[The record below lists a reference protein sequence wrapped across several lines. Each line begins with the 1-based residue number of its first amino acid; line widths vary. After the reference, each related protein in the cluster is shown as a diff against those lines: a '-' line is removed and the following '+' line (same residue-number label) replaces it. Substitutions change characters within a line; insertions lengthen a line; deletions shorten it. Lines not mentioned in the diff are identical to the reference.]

1 MNNHSNPFEK
11 KSSKERLA
19 DELEKRNV
27 YLIPEQFSVMSL
39 PNYYAASESPKP
51 RPKKRPWSF
60 IIMFIVIWIELLIM
74 TAVAVTMVVLK
85 LKLKG
90 LLIFLTVGWII
101 IVIEVAV
108 FYVLFLSK
116 KNIESKFST
125 NFIYKRKRNPVGN
138 SQDDDCISL
147 IHHSPLSKPPP
158 TYQDTISKRNQHRFP
173 MIQGHP
179 LNDDFILP
187 ITRRSSLNCKI

>member
-1 MNNHSNPFEK
+1 MNSHSNPFEK

-19 DELEKRNV
+19 DELEKKNV

-51 RPKKRPWSF
+51 RQKKRSWSF

-108 FYVLFLSK
+108 SENYDTYNELNFLNVCSR
-116 KNIESKFST
+116 SFTSFS
-125 NFIYKRKRNPVGN
+125 YP
-138 SQDDDCISL
+138 
-147 IHHSPLSKPPP
+147 
-158 TYQDTISKRNQHRFP
+158 
-173 MIQGHP
+173 
-179 LNDDFILP
+179 
-187 ITRRSSLNCKI
+187 RRI